1 MEDADNIAGVRPC
14 CAGFG
19 HTMSIRAWI
28 IAALF
33 VAGCGHHGPRTVA
46 DPDPAVKIP
55 AIKQA
60 VRSGNRSVIPQ
71 LVKDLGSDDP
81 AVRFYAI
88 DALHEF
94 TGQTLGYR
102 YFDEDEQRKTAVEK
116 WKKWLSQQPKTS
128 K

>member
-1 MEDADNIAGVRPC
+1 MR
-14 CAGFG
+14 
-19 HTMSIRAWI
+19 MRAWI

-33 VAGCGHHGPRTVA
+33 VAGCGYHGPRTVA

-60 VRSGNRSVIPQ
+60 VRGGNRAVIPQ

-81 AVRFYAI
+81 AVRFYAS
-88 DALHEF
+88 DALHAF
-94 TGQTLGYR
+94 TGNTFGYR
-102 YFDEDEQRKTAVEK
+102 YFDDEAQRKPAIEQ
-116 WKKWLSQQPKTS
+116 WQKWLSQQPKRS